1 MSSIRV
7 VLLTA
12 CALAVV
18 AASAPTAAANID
30 VHMSSS
36 EGLLIQVFVTDGNES
51 NLSVSSVESGGA
63 TKLQVTELDN
73 RELTPGTTCV
83 YAGTARH
90 IVTCPV
96 PAIRFVTFRG
106 FGSGARDQLTL
117 HPGVGD
123 CVCDGGSGNDAIRGS
138 DGADLLIGGVGS
150 DLLDGGAGDDVLRG
164 GSGFDTLN
172 TGFGNDSAE
181 GGDDGDTFT
190 TGALADGSDTLD
202 GGPGVDTASYAARG
216 DRGGAVSA
224 TIDNAAND
232 GAPPRVGAIFGE
244 RDNIRLNVENLT
256 GGAAN
261 DILVGDSSPNRLIG
275 DTGNDTLRG
284 GTPPSGG
291 DPATPD
297 DVLDGGLGSDV
308 LQGDGGRDTLMARD
322 AVDDQVVPGLSCG
335 PGVSDRLEADIRD
348 DDTRPVPA
356 DCESVDQG
364 MVGEDPNVHIRS
376 ARRARGE
383 RLTVALR
390 CPRKARRGC
399 AGKLAASRAAKRTRF
414 GRGVRYALR
423 RGKSGVVRVPAPA
436 QASPSVRLRSVERG
450 RLGPRTTLQTLKL
463 RR

>member
-12 CALAVV
+12 CGLAVV

-30 VHMSSS
+30 VHMSGT

-51 NLSVSSVESGGA
+51 NLSVSTVESGG
-63 TKLQVTELDN
+63 TTRLQITELDN
-73 RELTPGTTCV
+73 RELTPGQTCAFV
-83 YAGTARH
+83 GTARN
-90 IVTCPV
+90 IVTCPL
-96 PAIRFVTFRG
+96 PAFRFVTFRG

-123 CVCDGGSGNDAIRGS
+123 CVCDGGSGNDAIRGA

-150 DLLDGGAGDDVLRG
+150 DLLDGGEGDDVLRG

-190 TGALADGSDTLD
+190 TGALSDGSDTLD
-202 GGPGVDTASYAARG
+202 GGPGLDTASYAGRG
-216 DRGGAVSA
+216 GRGGAVSA
-224 TIDNAAND
+224 TIDGAAND
-232 GAPPRVGAIFGE
+232 GAPAALGAIFGE
-244 RDNIRLNVENLT
+244 RDNIRLNVENLI
-256 GGAAN
+256 GGSAN
-261 DILVGDSSPNRLIG
+261 DILVGDSSPNRLLG
-275 DTGNDTLRG
+275 GTGNDLLRG
-284 GTPPSGG
+284 GTPPPGG
-291 DPATPD
+291 DPASVD

-322 AVDDQVVPGLSCG
+322 AVDDQVEPGLSCG
-335 PGVSDRLEADIRD
+335 TGFSDRLEADVRD
-348 DDTRPVPA
+348 DDTRPLPA
-356 DCESVDQG
+356 DCDSVDQG

-376 ARRARGE
+376 ARRASGE
-383 RLTVALR
+383 RLTVVLR

-399 AGKLAASRAAKRTRF
+399 VGKLAASRAARRPRF

-423 RGKSGVVRVPAPA
+423 PGRSGVVRVPAPRRA
-436 QASPSVRLRSVERG
+436 RLSVRLRSVERG
-450 RLGPRTTLQTLKL
+450 RLGPRTTLQTLKV